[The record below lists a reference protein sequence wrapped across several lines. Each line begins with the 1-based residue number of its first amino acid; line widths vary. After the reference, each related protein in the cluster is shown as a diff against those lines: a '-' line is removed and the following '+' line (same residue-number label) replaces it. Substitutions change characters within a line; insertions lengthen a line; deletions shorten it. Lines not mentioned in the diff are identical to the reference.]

1 MRKKRWIKFL
11 KDYDFELL
19 YHPRKENVVED
30 ALGRKTIHVSHMMI
44 RELGLIE
51 KFRDLKLLVEL

>member
-1 MRKKRWIKFL
+1 M